1 MSTTVNIVFENEIRR
16 FKLDQSAL
24 GQPFEHLSKI
34 IREAYVLDEFELK
47 YVDDEN
53 DYCLVTSEEEMK
65 EALRFIS
72 KDKIL
77 KLFVQKKAKDIPQDV
92 PQSPI
97 PASVPAFVPESIPES
112 IPEPAS
118 SSDLKQDNKLKTS
131 GDTLHEG
138 TVCDGCETQ
147 PIRGLRYVCTSCKS
161 NLCSTCESKNEHPQD
176 HILLKVK
183 VPLPRD
189 FDFVSPFPKWV
200 LPAPHRDPPTM
211 RPRAHFSR
219 DVTIPDGSMWRPGQ
233 RVLKTWS
240 IKNVGNVCWPRGTK
254 LVFVNGIVKP
264 TEDEE
269 QPLVPLAAPGEV
281 VDVSVKVQ
289 MPDKPGRYTGYYR
302 LSYGPDGIKFGHRIW
317 IDVLVSETALPEIAS
332 IGREVKTVFGK
343 AINVVSKV
351 LKGDKPA
358 PSQPLPESKSSPQPK
373 EQPSSESLVP
383 VLVLPP
389 FQYQAE
395 LESLTG
401 MGFDL
406 EKSKMALLTHKG
418 NVSAVVNA
426 FLAQ

>member
-1 MSTTVNIVFENEIRR
+1 MSTTSVKIVFENEIRR

-34 IREAYVLDEFELK
+34 IREAYALDDFELK

-77 KLFVQKKAKDIPQDV
+77 KLFVQRKTKDESKDVPQDV
-92 PQSPI
+92 PSQAVETP
-97 PASVPAFVPESIPES
+97 VPTTEP
-112 IPEPAS
+112 IPEPVS
-118 SSDLKQDNKLKTS
+118 EPPPSDIKQDSKVKT
-131 GDTLHEG
+131 GDTVHEG

-147 PIRGLRYVCTSCKS
+147 PIRGLRYVCTSCKC
-161 NLCSTCESKNEHPQD
+161 NLCSSCESKNEHPQD

-183 VPLPRD
+183 VPVAQD

-200 LPAPHRDPPTM
+200 SSAPQRDPPTI

-264 TEDEE
+264 CEDEE

-317 IDVLVSETALPEIAS
+317 IDVLVSEPALPEIAS

-351 LKGDKPA
+351 LKGDKP
-358 PSQPLPESKSSPQPK
+358 SQQPEAKSSPQPK
-373 EQPSSESLVP
+373 EQPSSEPLVP

-395 LESLTG
+395 LDILTG
-401 MGFDL
+401 MGFDT
-406 EKSKMALLTHKG
+406 EKSKSALLTHKG
-418 NVSAVVNA
+418 NVNAVANA

>member
-1 MSTTVNIVFENEIRR
+1 
-16 FKLDQSAL
+16 
-24 GQPFEHLSKI
+24 
-34 IREAYVLDEFELK
+34 
-47 YVDDEN
+47 
-53 DYCLVTSEEEMK
+53 
-65 EALRFIS
+65 
-72 KDKIL
+72 
-77 KLFVQKKAKDIPQDV
+77 
-92 PQSPI
+92 
-97 PASVPAFVPESIPES
+97 
-112 IPEPAS
+112 
-118 SSDLKQDNKLKTS
+118 
-131 GDTLHEG
+131 
-138 TVCDGCETQ
+138 
-147 PIRGLRYVCTSCKS
+147 
-161 NLCSTCESKNEHPQD
+161 
-176 HILLKVK
+176 
-183 VPLPRD
+183 
-189 FDFVSPFPKWV
+189 
-200 LPAPHRDPPTM
+200 
-211 RPRAHFSR
+211 
-219 DVTIPDGSMWRPGQ
+219 
-233 RVLKTWS
+233 
-240 IKNVGNVCWPRGTK
+240 
-254 LVFVNGIVKP
+254 
-264 TEDEE
+264 
-269 QPLVPLAAPGEV
+269 
-281 VDVSVKVQ
+281 VSVKVQ